1 MEAFKPGNGVTEQH
15 KAMIKVIA
23 KFRVTE
29 KMENTL
35 GKPEDGHYI
44 TLVPVIGG
52 SKENDEFYKWT
63 PGGAIS
69 LGTVNPAA
77 SAAFVENAQY
87 YVTFEAADAA
97 SKVATSGAG
106 VAAESAAE

>member
-1 MEAFKPGNGVTEQH
+1 
-15 KAMIKVIA
+15 MIKVIA

-29 KMENTL
+29 KRENTP

-52 SKENDEFYKWT
+52 SKENDQFYKMT

-69 LGTVNPAA
+69 LGTVNPEA
-77 SAAFVENAQY
+77 SSAFVENAQY
-87 YVTFEAADAA
+87 YVTFEAADIAEEAA
-97 SKVATSGAG
+97 TAD
-106 VAAESAAE
+106 AETASAE

>member
-1 MEAFKPGNGVTEQH
+1 
-15 KAMIKVIA
+15 MIKVIA

-29 KMENTL
+29 KRENTP
-35 GKPEDGHYI
+35 GKPEEGHYI

-97 SKVATSGAG
+97 STSGAG